1 VSLPHFPDLPDHFTY
16 EKSIAQILT
25 SIAMEEIG
33 LSHIINAEGE
43 KIQYILGTLE
53 GSRPPTPP
61 TIDQVIEINQ
71 TVKDTLQQVA
81 FNQMF
86 LSAKMADALKA
97 YALHKKEDSAPET
110 EAGTGTGT
118 DKDTC
123 TEAEPPKDPD
133 KKITFAQPNHY
144 VVLEKG
150 QTAVADTS
158 TLFSFTISRESI
170 LSGKLEDGKLI
181 VHGESA
187 GVAYVA
193 IGNQRGAVTTIA
205 YQVADSAK
213 INEYTLKN
221 GGKVFFTEPGQTKP
235 SPLTAVP
242 AAARNDITW
251 VSLNPAIAEVLPNG
265 DIKAVKK
272 GAAIIVG
279 TFTDKWG
286 VEREIRILAGVC
298 VRI

>member
-33 LSHIINAEGE
+33 LSHVINAEGE

-71 TVKDTLQQVA
+71 TVRDTLQQVA

-97 YALHKKEDSAPET
+97 YTHHKKEDHD
-110 EAGTGTGT
+110 AGTGTGT

-123 TEAEPPKDPD
+123 TEADPPKDPD
-133 KKITFAQPNHY
+133 KKITLTQPNKY

-158 TLFSFTISRESI
+158 TLFSFNINKESI

-193 IGNQRGAVTTIA
+193 IGNQRGAVTTIS

-213 INEYTLKN
+213 INEYTLKT

-242 AAARNDITW
+242 AAARNDIAW

-286 VEREIRILAGVC
+286 VEQEIRILAGVC